1 MKNIL
6 LFAALLMSATV
17 MAQWEV
23 GLGLNAMN
31 YQGDL
36 VKPALFTVKETQPS
50 FSLFARKPLQNQLA
64 LRVGLTM
71 GKISGKDSN
80 YDDRAFRGFSFE
92 SPLTEVAGMLEYQ
105 PLGWEKSDGTMR
117 QMVPYLFGGLGVALT
132 NPDVKWNGNTSAN
145 VTKDKADLT
154 KAALAIPL
162 GAGFKIPVGK
172 GTLGVEMGLR
182 AAMSDYLDGVSE
194 AGNPDRKDW
203 YVAGGINYAFR
214 FGSGKDMDTDGDGIS
229 DKRDKCP
236 NAPGSKANNGCPDDK
251 DQDGVADN
259 VDKCPDVSGSAALNG
274 CPEMS
279 NTDKMVLTE
288 AVSSIQFK
296 TASAE
301 LENASFAILD
311 KVADVLRRNPQYQVS
326 VEGHTDSQGD
336 DASNLA
342 LSQNRAK
349 TCQNYLVSKGVDTG
363 RIMSKG
369 FGESK
374 PKTSNETEEGRRMN
388 RRVEFVLSIR

>member
-17 MAQWEV
+17 TAQWEV

-80 YDDRAFRGFSFE
+80 YSDRSFRGFKFD
-92 SPLTEVAGMLEYQ
+92 SPVTELAGMLEYQ
-105 PLGWEKSDGTMR
+105 PLGWEKADGTTR
-117 QMVPYLFGGLGVALT
+117 KMVPYLFGGLGVALT
-132 NPDVKWNGNTSAN
+132 NPKVSWNGNTSAN
-145 VTKDKADLT
+145 VTKDKADL
-154 KAALAIPL
+154 KKSALVIPL
-162 GAGFKIPVGK
+162 GAGFKIPVGR
-172 GTLGVEMGLR
+172 GTLGIEMGMR
-182 AAMSDYLDGVSE
+182 PAFSDYLDGVSE

-203 YVAGGINYAFR
+203 YVAGGINYAFS
-214 FGSGKDMDTDGDGIS
+214 FGGGKDMDTDGDGIS

-279 NTDKMVLTE
+279 STDKMVLTE

-326 VEGHTDSQGD
+326 IEGHTDSQGD

-374 PKTSNETEEGRRMN
+374 PKSSNETEEGRRMN